1 LPEEVALV
9 VEVVLLVQRL
19 LIDLARTSFILE
31 LKMPWWL
38 EMKGSR
44 KARMVMRYPPSQFKA
59 PRTLAEL
66 VLVAPSISSG
76 CMAEL
81 GSSSLNH
88 EGVGVGLTLVL
99 PSEHGIAASN
109 VQYSK
114 L

>member
-1 LPEEVALV
+1 MPEEVALV

-19 LIDLARTSFILE
+19 LIDLARTSFILV

-44 KARMVMRYPPSQFKA
+44 KARIVMRYPPFQFKA
-59 PRTLAEL
+59 PRTL
-66 VLVAPSISSG
+66 
-76 CMAEL
+76 AEL

>member
-1 LPEEVALV
+1 MAAMCQPAMYKSSSL
-9 VEVVLLVQRL
+9 
-19 LIDLARTSFILE
+19 
-31 LKMPWWL
+31 
-38 EMKGSR
+38 
-44 KARMVMRYPPSQFKA
+44 
-59 PRTLAEL
+59 TLREL

-99 PSEHGIAASN
+99 PIEHGIAASN
-109 VQYSK
+109 VQYRK